1 MEESAMSVGSGAVR
15 PRWADRKERETFMS
29 TSITAQS
36 VKATTVRG
44 GVAGMIA
51 GAAMAMFAMV
61 ASVTYQHHGFFTPLF
76 HISALFGSPDAMM
89 RSVAAS
95 MAGNRFWFSAGPAAL
110 GMWIHMMTGAMFG
123 IGFAFLARRLP
134 RTALVP
140 VGTAYG
146 LAVVVVSAFVG
157 LPVAAKITGSG
168 STISDMATMVG
179 WATFAVEH
187 MMFGL
192 VLGVIAR
199 RRAPAAGTQAAMVD
213 ARSAMLS
220 R

>member
-1 MEESAMSVGSGAVR
+1 
-15 PRWADRKERETFMS
+15 MS
-29 TSITAQS
+29 TSTT
-36 VKATTVRG
+36 ATTLNATVTRG

-89 RSVAAS
+89 RSVAET
-95 MAGNRFWFSAGPAAL
+95 MAGNKFWFSAGPAAL
-110 GMWIHMMTGAMFG
+110 GLLIHMMTGAAFG
-123 IGFAFLARRLP
+123 IGFTFLARRLP
-134 RTALVP
+134 RAALVP
-140 VGTAYG
+140 AGAVYG
-146 LAVVVVSAFVG
+146 LAAFALSGSVG
-157 LPVAAKITGSG
+157 LPVAAEITGSG
-168 STISDMATMVG
+168 ITISDMASVVG

-192 VLGVIAR
+192 VLGAIALR
-199 RRAPAAGTQAAMVD
+199 SAPAHGRTATTVG

>member
-1 MEESAMSVGSGAVR
+1 
-15 PRWADRKERETFMS
+15 MS
-29 TSITAQS
+29 TSITAQP
-36 VKATTVRG
+36 VKSTLVRG

-89 RSVAAS
+89 RSAAEA
-95 MAGNRFWFSAGPAAL
+95 MAGNKFWFSAGPAAL
-110 GMWIHMMTGAMFG
+110 GLLIHMMTGAMFG
-123 IGFAFLARRLP
+123 IGFALLARRLP
-134 RTALVP
+134 RTVLVP
-140 VGTAYG
+140 AGAIYG
-146 LAVVVVSAFVG
+146 LALFVVSAFIG

-168 STISDMATMVG
+168 TTISEMAKMVG

-187 MMFGL
+187 MMFGIVVGAL
-192 VLGVIAR
+192 AVR
-199 RRAPAAGTQAAMVD
+199 TAPADDTTAAVGG

>member
-1 MEESAMSVGSGAVR
+1 
-15 PRWADRKERETFMS
+15 MS
-29 TSITAQS
+29 TSTTAQPIKTI
-36 VKATTVRG
+36 VLRG

-51 GAAMAMFAMV
+51 GVVMAMFAMV

-89 RSVAAS
+89 RSAMEA
-95 MAGNRFWFSAGPAAL
+95 MAGNKFWFSAGPAAL
-110 GMWIHMMTGAMFG
+110 GLLIHLMTGAMFG

-134 RTALVP
+134 RTLLVP
-140 VGTAYG
+140 AGAIYG
-146 LAVVVVSAFVG
+146 LAVFVVSAFVG
-157 LPVAAKITGSG
+157 LPVAAKVTSTGT
-168 STISDMATMVG
+168 TISDMASMVG
-179 WATFAVEH
+179 YATFAVEH

-192 VLGVIAR
+192 VLGALALRTSPADRSIAAEVR
-199 RRAPAAGTQAAMVD
+199 G

>member
-1 MEESAMSVGSGAVR
+1 
-15 PRWADRKERETFMS
+15 MS
-29 TSITAQS
+29 TTTTAQP
-36 VKATTVRG
+36 VKAIVLRG

-51 GAAMAMFAMV
+51 GAVMAMFAMV

-89 RSVAAS
+89 RSGMEA
-95 MAGNRFWFSAGPAAL
+95 MAGNRFWFSAGPAVL
-110 GMWIHMMTGAMFG
+110 GLLIHMMTGAMFG

-134 RTALVP
+134 RTVLIPA
-140 VGTAYG
+140 GAMYG
-146 LAVVVVSAFVG
+146 LAVFVVSAFVG

-168 STISDMATMVG
+168 ATISDMASMVG

-192 VLGVIAR
+192 VLGVLALR
-199 RRAPAAGTQAAMVD
+199 TAPADPSTDAVVS

>member
-1 MEESAMSVGSGAVR
+1 
-15 PRWADRKERETFMS
+15 
-29 TSITAQS
+29 
-36 VKATTVRG
+36 
-44 GVAGMIA
+44 MIA

-89 RSVAAS
+89 RSVAEA

-110 GMWIHMMTGAMFG
+110 GLLIHMMTGAMFG
-123 IGFAFLARRLP
+123 VGFALLARRLP

-140 VGTAYG
+140 AGAVYG
-146 LAVVVVSAFVG
+146 LAVFVVSAFVG

-168 STISDMATMVG
+168 SAISDMATMVG

-187 MMFGL
+187 MMFGIVVGAL
-192 VLGVIAR
+192 AVR
-199 RRAPAAGTQAAMVD
+199 TAPADDTTAAVGG

>member
-1 MEESAMSVGSGAVR
+1 
-15 PRWADRKERETFMS
+15 MS
-29 TSITAQS
+29 TSTTVQPLN
-36 VKATTVRG
+36 ATVVRG

-51 GAAMAMFAMV
+51 GAVMAMFAMV

-89 RSVAAS
+89 RSGMEA
-95 MAGNRFWFSAGPAAL
+95 MAGHKFWFSAGPAVL
-110 GMWIHMMTGAMFG
+110 GLLIHLMTGAMFG

-134 RTALVP
+134 RTTLLPA
-140 VGTAYG
+140 GGGYG
-146 LAVVVVSAFVG
+146 LGVFVVSAFAG
-157 LPVAAKITGSG
+157 LPVAAKITNSG
-168 STISDMATMVG
+168 STISDMASMVG
-179 WATFAVEH
+179 RATFAVEH

-192 VLGVIAR
+192 VLGAFALR
-199 RRAPAAGTQAAMVD
+199 HAPAESETAAVIG

>member
-1 MEESAMSVGSGAVR
+1 
-15 PRWADRKERETFMS
+15 
-29 TSITAQS
+29 
-36 VKATTVRG
+36 
-44 GVAGMIA
+44 MIA

-61 ASVTYQHHGFFTPLF
+61 ASVTYQHHGFFTPMF
-76 HISALFGSPDAMM
+76 HISALCGSSDAMM
-89 RSVAAS
+89 RSS
-95 MAGNRFWFSAGPAAL
+95 MEAIAGSKFWFSAGPAVL
-110 GMWIHMMTGAMFG
+110 GLSIHMMTGALFG

-134 RTALVP
+134 RTLLVP
-140 VGTAYG
+140 AGAMYG
-146 LAVVVVSAFVG
+146 LAVFVVSAFVG

-168 STISDMATMVG
+168 DVISDMASMVG

-192 VLGVIAR
+192 VLGAVAW
-199 RRAPAAGTQAAMVD
+199 RAAPTDSPAEVRG

>member
-1 MEESAMSVGSGAVR
+1 
-15 PRWADRKERETFMS
+15 MS
-29 TSITAQS
+29 TSITAQP
-36 VKATTVRG
+36 VKAIVVRG
-44 GVAGMIA
+44 GVAGMVA

-89 RSVAAS
+89 RSAAEA
-95 MAGNRFWFSAGPAAL
+95 MAGNKVWFSTGPAVL
-110 GMWIHMMTGAMFG
+110 GLLIHMMTGAMFG
-123 IGFAFLARRLP
+123 IGFAFLARRLA

-140 VGTAYG
+140 AGAMYG
-146 LAVVVVSAFVG
+146 LAVFVVSALIG

-168 STISDMATMVG
+168 TTISDMASMVG
-179 WATFAVEH
+179 WPTFAVEH

-192 VLGVIAR
+192 VLGVLALR
-199 RRAPAAGTQAAMVD
+199 TAPANGETAVAVG

>member
-1 MEESAMSVGSGAVR
+1 
-15 PRWADRKERETFMS
+15 MS
-29 TSITAQS
+29 TSTTAQP
-36 VKATTVRG
+36 VKAIVLRG
-44 GVAGMIA
+44 GVTGMVA

-76 HISALFGSPDAMM
+76 HISALFGSPDSLM
-89 RSVAAS
+89 RSGMEA
-95 MAGNRFWFSAGPAAL
+95 MAGNKFWFSAGPAVL
-110 GMWIHMMTGAMFG
+110 GLMIHMMTGAMFG

-134 RTALVP
+134 RTLLIPAGAV
-140 VGTAYG
+140 YG
-146 LAVVVVSAFVG
+146 LAVFVVSAFVG
-157 LPVAAKITGSG
+157 LPVAAKITGPG
-168 STISDMATMVG
+168 DVISDMASMVG

-192 VLGVIAR
+192 VLCAIASR
-199 RRAPAAGTQAAMVD
+199 TTLADSPAAEVRG

>member
-1 MEESAMSVGSGAVR
+1 
-15 PRWADRKERETFMS
+15 MS
-29 TSITAQS
+29 TSTTAQP
-36 VKATTVRG
+36 VKAIVLRG

-51 GAAMAMFAMV
+51 GAGMAMFAMV

-89 RSVAAS
+89 RSAMEA
-95 MAGNRFWFSAGPAAL
+95 MAGNKFWFSAGPAVL
-110 GMWIHMMTGAMFG
+110 GLLIHMMTGAMFG

-134 RTALVP
+134 RTLLVP
-140 VGTAYG
+140 AGAIYG
-146 LAVVVVSAFVG
+146 LAVFVVSAFVG

-168 STISDMATMVG
+168 TTISDMASMVG
-179 WATFAVEH
+179 YATFAIEH

-192 VLGVIAR
+192 VLGALALR
-199 RRAPAAGTQAAMVD
+199 TAPADRSIADEVRG